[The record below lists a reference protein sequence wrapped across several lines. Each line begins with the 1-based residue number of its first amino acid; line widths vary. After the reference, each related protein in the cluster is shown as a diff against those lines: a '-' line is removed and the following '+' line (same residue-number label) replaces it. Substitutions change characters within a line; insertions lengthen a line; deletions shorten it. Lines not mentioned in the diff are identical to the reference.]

1 MTAFIL
7 RRSLTAMFVVL
18 AMATIV
24 FFGLHMVGD
33 PAHLLV
39 DPQAT
44 QEEIEATRVA
54 LGLDRPIWVQFA
66 IFLQK
71 AVQGD
76 LGTSFVFGRPAMDVI
91 LERLP
96 ATLELAFVAFMISL
110 ILGIPLGL
118 YAGLKPDSR
127 GARAIMT
134 GSIFGFSLPSF
145 WVGIVLVMIF
155 SVNLGL
161 LPATGR
167 GATAEVLGVPLSLVT
182 LDGWTHILLPAI
194 NLALFKTSLIIRLTR
209 AGTRE
214 VVTQDYVKF
223 ARAKGVRGMRLVGL
237 HIGKNVMVPV
247 VTVMGIELGHLIAF
261 SVVTESIFAWPGVG
275 KLIIESILHLD
286 RPVVVAYLMMI
297 VILFTIINLVVD
309 ILYSLLD
316 PRIRIGAVAH

>member
-7 RRSLTAMFVVL
+7 RRSLTAVLVVL

-24 FFGLHMVGD
+24 FLGLHAIGD
-33 PAHLLV
+33 PTHLLA

-44 QEEIEATRVA
+44 QEEIQATRVA
-54 LGLDRPIWVQFA
+54 LGLDKPIWVQFG
-66 IFLQK
+66 IFLGR

-76 LGTSFVFGRPAMDVI
+76 LGTSFVFGRPAVDVI

-96 ATLELAFVAFMISL
+96 ATLELALVAFLISL
-110 ILGIPLGL
+110 LLGIPLGL

-167 GATAEVLGVPLSLVT
+167 GATTEVLGVPVSLT
-182 LDGWTHILLPAI
+182 TIDGWQHILLPAI

-316 PRIRIGAVAH
+316 PRIRIGATAH